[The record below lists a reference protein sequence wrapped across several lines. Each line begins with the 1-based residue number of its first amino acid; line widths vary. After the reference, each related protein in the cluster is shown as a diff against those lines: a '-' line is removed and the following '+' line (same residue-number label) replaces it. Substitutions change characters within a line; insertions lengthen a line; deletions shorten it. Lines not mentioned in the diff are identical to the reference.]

1 MKVYLNIAI
10 VNLDVES
17 KFKSLFD
24 TVLYFIIDVAIID
37 VVKTMLQGKVILMF
51 CFNPNWY
58 RVATLNKTSAID

>member
-24 TVLYFIIDVAIID
+24 TVLYCFIIDVAIID

-51 CFNPNWY
+51 CFNPN
-58 RVATLNKTSAID
+58 

>member
-51 CFNPNWY
+51 CFNPN
-58 RVATLNKTSAID
+58 